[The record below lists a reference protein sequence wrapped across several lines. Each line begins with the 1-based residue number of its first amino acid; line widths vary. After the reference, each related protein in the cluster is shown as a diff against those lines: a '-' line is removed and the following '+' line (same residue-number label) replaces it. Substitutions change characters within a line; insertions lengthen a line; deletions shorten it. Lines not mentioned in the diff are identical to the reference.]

1 MVQSI
6 WFTPRGSGVRIPHRP
21 QKQDLSPAFLFMDYR
36 VYILFSK
43 TKNRYYIGCTSDLEQ
58 RLVKHNQNHKGFTGK
73 VADWEVVY
81 FESFKSKIKALA
93 REKQIK
99 GWKSRIAIEKLISGI
114 QFN

>member
-1 MVQSI
+1 
-6 WFTPRGSGVRIPHRP
+6 
-21 QKQDLSPAFLFMDYR
+21 MDYR